1 MHAYAHV
8 TPLKTLL
15 EHTQSIIPM
24 TTISTILYYT
34 AYVLITGFLIITL
47 LATVISDT
55 KQLRDWVREEGPQ
68 DPQKESQNPVKG
80 DHI

>member
-15 EHTQSIIPM
+15 EHTQSITPM

-47 LATVISDT
+47 LATIISDT
-55 KQLRDWVREEGPQ
+55 KQLRDWAREERDQ
-68 DPQKESQNPVKG
+68 EQRAKSSAEETL
-80 DHI
+80 

>member
-15 EHTQSIIPM
+15 EHTQSITPM
-24 TTISTILYYT
+24 SIISTILYYT

-47 LATVISDT
+47 LATIISDA
-55 KQLRDWVREEGPQ
+55 KQLRDGARGERDQEQRET
-68 DPQKESQNPVKG
+68 KSQNP
-80 DHI
+80 